1 MENKEARLTDALH
14 LYRWLRSL
22 LAKRVLAPF
31 CLRSSANR
39 NREFSS
45 PLVTASSTVWK
56 VSWRAQ
62 RRRTYTRKNRC
73 VSRMS
78 HQALVERACAA
89 WWREREREKKDD
101 FSRDSVFSNSRRN
114 LSPEWKCFNSRNKRE
129 ERKGEKV
136 EYFSV
141 RSFVCETFHRKQDER
156 VG

>member
-78 HQALVERACAA
+78 HQALVER
-89 WWREREREKKDD
+89 EREREEGRFFEGLGVLELEAKPLTGMEM
-101 FSRDSVFSNSRRN
+101 F
-114 LSPEWKCFNSRNKRE
+114 
-129 ERKGEKV
+129 
-136 EYFSV
+136 
-141 RSFVCETFHRKQDER
+141 
-156 VG
+156 

>member
-1 MENKEARLTDALH
+1 MTDALH

-89 WWREREREKKDD
+89 WWRERERERRRTI
-101 FSRDSVFSNSRRN
+101 FRGTRCSRTRGETSHRNGNVLIRGTRGKNGKGRKSNI
-114 LSPEWKCFNSRNKRE
+114 SP
-129 ERKGEKV
+129 
-136 EYFSV
+136 YD
-141 RSFVCETFHRKQDER
+141 RSFVKRSTVNRMK
-156 VG
+156 G